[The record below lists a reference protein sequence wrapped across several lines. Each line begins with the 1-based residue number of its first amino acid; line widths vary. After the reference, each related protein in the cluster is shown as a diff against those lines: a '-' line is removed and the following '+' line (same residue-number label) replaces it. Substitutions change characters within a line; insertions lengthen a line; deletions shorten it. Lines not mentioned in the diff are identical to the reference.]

1 MTTMNGY
8 SPRVRKKKKVRN
20 RLIVTQ
26 RLMGLGLLVI
36 SAIVIL
42 IASTGKTIEDRDAT
56 VVVFT
61 LPLGL
66 YMLFCKDVVI
76 TP

>member
-8 SPRVRKKKKVRN
+8 SPRVRKKKKEQN
-20 RLIVTQ
+20 RLLITQ
-26 RLMGLGLLVI
+26 KLMGLGLLAI

-42 IASTGKTIEDRDAT
+42 IASTGTTIEDRDAT